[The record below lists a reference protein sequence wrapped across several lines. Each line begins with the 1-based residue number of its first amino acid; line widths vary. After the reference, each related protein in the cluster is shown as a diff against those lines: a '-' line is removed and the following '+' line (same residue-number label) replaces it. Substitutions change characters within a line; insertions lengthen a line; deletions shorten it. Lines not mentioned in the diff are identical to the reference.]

1 MKIPAM
7 KKRLAFLPAVFLL
20 VSLLVPAASAA
31 EETDVPAASAPWE
44 KMFPDGLIKAGQRAS
59 AAKKN
64 YKALEGKFVG
74 VYHSASWCGP
84 CRFFTPQLVKFYERN
99 KKDFEVVFFS
109 ADKSED
115 DMKSY
120 VKKDKMKWLAVPF
133 GKKPNAGVGNGIP
146 ELLVFSPDGAL
157 FTKISGS
164 SGQSPDPRLADLR
177 TKMDEWL
184 AVRAETEK

>member
-20 VSLLVPAASAA
+20 VSLLVPAASVA
-31 EETDVPAASAPWE
+31 EESGVPAAAPWE
-44 KMFPDGLIKAGQRAS
+44 KMFPDGLIKAGQKAS
-59 AAKKN
+59 SAQKN

-84 CRFFTPQLVKFYERN
+84 CRLFTPQLVKFYAKN

-109 ADKSED
+109 ADNSED
-115 DMKSY
+115 DMKGY

-133 GKKPNAGVGNGIP
+133 GKKPNAGFGGGIP

-177 TKMDEWL
+177 KKMDEWL
-184 AVRAETEK
+184 AVRAETKK